1 MRSKR
6 TLIVVL
12 LVIATLGLLLNCGP
26 EPQPPPPSRET
37 PPPPS
42 GETPPP
48 AHPDLAI
55 VDVKIYP
62 SQPQAGKVFKAVVY
76 VTNQGNT
83 ASGEFDLAMHIK
95 DVSRSS
101 TYPVGTF
108 RQSALQPG
116 DQVPWQSGD
125 LMVNE
130 SGAHQYWV
138 EIVPFLFEDGNEQN
152 NTYGWAFQV
161 AP

>member
-6 TLIVVL
+6 TLTVVL
-12 LVIATLGLLLNCGP
+12 LVIATLGLLPGCGSEP
-26 EPQPPPPSRET
+26 EPPPPPQPPRLEET
-37 PPPPS
+37 R
-42 GETPPP
+42 PP

-55 VDVKIYP
+55 AAVEIYP
-62 SQPQAGKVFKAVVY
+62 SQPQAGKAFKAVVY
-76 VTNQGNT
+76 VTNKGDA
-83 ASGEFDLAMHIK
+83 ASGQFDLAMHIK
-95 DVSRSS
+95 DVSRGY

-116 DQVPWQSGD
+116 EQVPWQSGD
-125 LMVNE
+125 LRVNDP
-130 SGAHQYWV
+130 GAHQYWV